1 MGIFSENNRVKGQSS
16 TATIIAK
23 GCTVK
28 GKIKVETKLQID
40 GKVEGEV
47 DVANQ
52 LLISKSGY
60 VEGEIN
66 TKHLIINGKFE
77 GICHADFIQI
87 LSCGNFNGTIF
98 SDNLS
103 IEPGGK
109 LTGIANPS
117 EKKSPKPEPTLT
129 LDVQDEQQAT
139 TNKSTKK

>member
-16 TATIIAK
+16 TSTIIAK
-23 GCTVK
+23 GCTIN

-40 GKVEGEV
+40 GKVEGEIA
-47 DVANQ
+47 VANK

-66 TKHLIINGKFE
+66 AKHLIINGKFE
-77 GICHADFIQI
+77 GVCHADFIQI
-87 LSCGNFNGTIF
+87 LSCGNFSGTLF

-117 EKKSPKPEPTLT
+117 EKKSVDQEPAPTLDLEDTT
-129 LDVQDEQQAT
+129 L
-139 TNKSTKK
+139 NKNAKK

>member
-1 MGIFSENNRVKGQSS
+1 MGIFSKNNRVKSQSS
-16 TATIIAK
+16 TANIIAK
-23 GCTVK
+23 GCTVN

-40 GKVEGEV
+40 GKVEGELEV
-47 DVANQ
+47 LDQ
-52 LLISKSGY
+52 MLISKSGY

-66 TKHLIINGKFE
+66 AKHLIINGKFE
-77 GICHADFIQI
+77 GTCHSDFIQI

-117 EKKSPKPEPTLT
+117 KKKLPRQEPTLT
-129 LDVQDEQQAT
+129 FEIQDEQEII
-139 TNKSTKK
+139 TNKNTKK